1 MLRTWHLITCVLVAG
16 LIAGGTAACADG
28 PAAAPIGG
36 SPPSTVTSAPAPASP
51 LPAKPSASGS
61 SSAGTRHAA
70 AKAKPAGSRGPKAKP
85 AGSRD
90 PKAKPAGSRDPRFG
104 TQYAILKSSKLSTRQ
119 ITYDL
124 IEWYDGKEAVKACA
138 EDGVKPAEND
148 YCLGYYGRNRNK
160 KLRTLTV
167 DPDAPIRIM
176 DTGQWKSVDLGEFLE
191 QVGNGNV
198 ICFDIDGGRIVKLD
212 QIFLP

>member
-16 LIAGGTAACADG
+16 LIGGGTAACADG
-28 PAAAPIGG
+28 PAAAPAGG
-36 SPPSTVTSAPAPASP
+36 APPSTVTSAPASPLPAKPSAPASP
-51 LPAKPSASGS
+51 LPAKPSASRS
-61 SSAGTRHAA
+61 SSAATRHAVA
-70 AKAKPAGSRGPKAKP
+70 
-85 AGSRD
+85 
-90 PKAKPAGSRDPRFG
+90 KAKPAGSRDPRFG

-176 DTGQWKSVDLGEFLE
+176 DTGQWKSVDLAEFLE

>member
-70 AKAKPAGSRGPKAKP
+70 AKAKPAGSRG
-85 AGSRD
+85 

>member
-1 MLRTWHLITCVLVAG
+1 MLRTWHLITCVLVVG

-70 AKAKPAGSRGPKAKP
+70 AKAKPAGSRG
-85 AGSRD
+85 